1 MPALISLTLAALLA
15 APAAPANPPRF
26 ALTGTLTS
34 APARSA
40 DARFEVQGSAR
51 VTTDVVGPAGTGRF
65 ALKSTNGSVGCEA
78 VGDIFRN
85 GFE

>member
-1 MPALISLTLAALLA
+1 MPAFISLTLAALLA

-26 ALTGTLTS
+26 QLTGTLTE
-34 APARSA
+34 APGRSN
-40 DARFEVQGSAR
+40 DARFEIEASVR
-51 VTTDVVGPAGTGRF
+51 VDAVVAASGGAGRF
-65 ALKSTNGSVGCEA
+65 TLKSSNGSIGCEA

>member
-1 MPALISLTLAALLA
+1 MPAFISLTLAALLA

-40 DARFEVQGSAR
+40 DARFEMQARAR
-51 VTTDVVGPAGTGRF
+51 VTAGGVGTAVTGRF
-65 ALKSTNGSVGCEA
+65 ALESANGVIACETSN
-78 VGDIFRN
+78 DIFRN

>member
-15 APAAPANPPRF
+15 APATPANPPRF
-26 ALTGTLTS
+26 AMTGTLTE
-34 APARSA
+34 APARSL
-40 DARFEVQGSAR
+40 DSRFEIEARAR
-51 VTTDVVGPAGTGRF
+51 VDISDGARTGIGRY
-65 ALKSTNGSVGCEA
+65 ALKSTNGSIGCDA